1 MLEKTYEGLK
11 TTTLKTSQAFINKGK
26 IIELTKDLE
35 QKNIAVE
42 EAHIAVMKA
51 QQQGYAILNGHI
63 VVLKSAK
70 EAQAIATLQADAA
83 QKKLNV
89 TMAPNPMGA
98 ILIVFTGLITAFTV
112 ITKLYAHFTMPT
124 QQAARLFR
132 LLILNKKN

>member
-51 QQQGYAILNGHI
+51 
-63 VVLKSAK
+63 
-70 EAQAIATLQADAA
+70 
-83 QKKLNV
+83 
-89 TMAPNPMGA
+89 
-98 ILIVFTGLITAFTV
+98 
-112 ITKLYAHFTMPT
+112 
-124 QQAARLFR
+124 
-132 LLILNKKN
+132 